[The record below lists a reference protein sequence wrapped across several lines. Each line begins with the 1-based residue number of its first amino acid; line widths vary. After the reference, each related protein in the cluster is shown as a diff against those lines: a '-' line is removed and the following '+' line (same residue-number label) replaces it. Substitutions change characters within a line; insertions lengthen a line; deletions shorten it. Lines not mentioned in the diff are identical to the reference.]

1 MGSLV
6 VKFVSD
12 LPISIPDLSRMP
24 AFSGKFLPL
33 LPLLDGVALLTLLLE
48 VVFAELLGIGKL
60 LTVFVPDLSPKIG
73 PETPF
78 C

>member
-12 LPISIPDLSRMP
+12 LPISIPDLSRCRVFC
-24 AFSGKFLPL
+24 AQFLPL
-33 LPLLDGVALLTLLLE
+33 LLLLDGVALLTLLLE

-60 LTVFVPDLSPKIG
+60 RTVFVPDLSPKVG
-73 PETPF
+73 PEASF
-78 C
+78 